1 MEKHS
6 YILKIKRMEF
16 NEKFN
21 NMDNIRNIVGRRF
34 NSEIIY
40 STSGILVA
48 ISLLGSFQENF

>member
-1 MEKHS
+1 
-6 YILKIKRMEF
+6 MEF

>member
-1 MEKHS
+1 MEKYL

-34 NSEIIY
+34 NLEIIY
-40 STSGILVA
+40 FIFGILVV
-48 ISLLGSFQENF
+48 ISLFGSF